1 MCINF
6 IGNKIDTSEL
16 GDENKTT
23 PSTLELEPVYVEDHR
38 LKHLF
43 GMVLNS
49 CTTQEYEIETPWKTL
64 TILTWV
70 EYICVIGCR
79 YSGQIL
85 QIAWQ
90 FSEQGALEWLYFAI
104 GFNVGNESSA
114 SMYFVDFCFVI
125 EPRTWYFQLAPFEWI

>member
-6 IGNKIDTSEL
+6 IGYKLVTSEL
-16 GDENKTT
+16 GDENRTM
-23 PSTLELEPVYVEDHR
+23 PSPRELEPVYIEDHC

-43 GMVLNS
+43 GMGLNS
-49 CTTQEYEIETPWKTL
+49 CTTQEYEIETLWKTL

-70 EYICVIGCR
+70 EYMRAIGCR

-90 FSEQGALEWLYFAI
+90 FSERSKMWALDWLYFAI
-104 GFNVGNESSA
+104 DFNVLN
-114 SMYFVDFCFVI
+114 
-125 EPRTWYFQLAPFEWI
+125 